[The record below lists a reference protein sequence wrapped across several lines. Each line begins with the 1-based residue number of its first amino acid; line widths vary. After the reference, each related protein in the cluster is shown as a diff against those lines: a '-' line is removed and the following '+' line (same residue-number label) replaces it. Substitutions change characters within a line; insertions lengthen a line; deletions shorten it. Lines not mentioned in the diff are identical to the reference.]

1 MAWIRTVPESE
12 ATGIVKEQYDAGI
25 ERTGRV
31 YNIVKLL
38 SIKPESLKAFVN
50 QYEIIMFGP
59 SKLSRAQREMIAT
72 VVSQI
77 NGCRY

>member
-1 MAWIRTVPESE
+1 MAWIRTVPESA
-12 ATGIVKEQYDAGI
+12 ATGIVKEEYDAGI
-25 ERTGRV
+25 ERVGRV

-50 QYEIIMFGP
+50 QYEVTMFGP
-59 SKLSRAQREMIAT
+59 SKLSRVQREMIAT